1 MQVKVC
7 REVLEKRLLGC
18 RVIQVSE
25 GKKQNRKD
33 PKTEVFKTYQ
43 THTQKGLWPQT
54 IMGYYRRRKRSG
66 PTGDTGETLGA

>member
-33 PKTEVFKTYQ
+33 PKTEVFKTYR
-43 THTQKGLWPQT
+43 THTQKGLWP
-54 IMGYYRRRKRSG
+54 
-66 PTGDTGETLGA
+66 